1 MRLHYYTPAVSRYCV
16 GVHNGHGF
24 GSIFARLFS
33 KVAAKA
39 AAKTALNV
47 AKSAGKKALKV
58 AAKKGAELAKEA
70 AKEGLKQLTETG
82 KELATEGIKTAT
94 EKALLNTKLP
104 PAIVHSVHDL
114 AQKGVDSAAKKV
126 AGLDLDSAIDKGAQ
140 RLEGLGNVLINK
152 SLGRVEHSLQQK
164 QPEHSFAQV
173 ERKKENPRKRKA
185 VKKTKS
191 VAKRK
196 KGHQTLTSILAGDPL
211 L

>member
-58 AAKKGAELAKEA
+58 AAKRGAELAKEA

-140 RLEGLGNVLINK
+140 RFKGLGNVLINK

-164 QPEHSFAQV
+164 PEHSFAQV
-173 ERKKENPRKRKA
+173 ETKENPRKRKA
-185 VKKTKS
+185 KKKKS
-191 VAKRK
+191 FAKRK
-196 KGHQTLTSILAGDPL
+196 KGHHTLTSILAGDPL

>member
-82 KELATEGIKTAT
+82 KELATEGIKAAT
-94 EKALLNTKLP
+94 NKALINTKLP
-104 PAIVHSVHDL
+104 PAIVHSVHNL

-126 AGLDLDSAIDKGAQ
+126 AGLDLDSTIDKGAQ
-140 RLEGLGNVLINK
+140 RLEGLGKVLINK
-152 SLGRVEHSLQQK
+152 SLGKVEHSLQQK
-164 QPEHSFAQV
+164 PEHSFLQV
-173 ERKKENPRKRKA
+173 ETKGNPRKRKA
-185 VKKTKS
+185 KKKKS
-191 VAKRK
+191 LAKRR
-196 KGHQTLTSILAGDPL
+196 KGHQTLTSILAGDPIL
-211 L
+211 